1 MTIRNTRAGFTQA
14 QFNDDASSLVIF
26 EILLIAVAFGI
37 GMQSWWRGGGIFLG
51 GMIVMATPVLNIL
64 FCLAMTAAWA
74 VAGFHIGEAIGQE
87 GANYVIAIIAGLI
100 SLGAHLGAIEWAEDI
115 GAND

>member
-26 EILLIAVAFGI
+26 EILLIAIAFGV
-37 GMQSWWRGGGIFLG
+37 GMQSWWWGGGIFLG
-51 GMIVMATPVLNIL
+51 GMIVMVAPVLNIL

-74 VAGFHIGEAIGQE
+74 VAGFHIGEAIGQV
-87 GANYVIAIIAGLI
+87 GAKYVIAIISGLI
-100 SLGAHLGAIEWAEDI
+100 SLGTHLGAIEWAEDI
-115 GAND
+115 GTKD

>member
-1 MTIRNTRAGFTQA
+1 MTIRNTRTGFTHA
-14 QFNDDASSLVIF
+14 QCNDDASSLVSF
-26 EILLIAVAFGI
+26 EILLIAVAFGV
-37 GMQSWWRGGGIFLG
+37 GMQSWWWGGGIFLG
-51 GMIVMATPVLNIL
+51 GMIIMVTPILNIL

-100 SLGAHLGAIEWAEDI
+100 SLGAHLGAIEWAEDM
-115 GAND
+115 GAKD

>member
-1 MTIRNTRAGFTQA
+1 MTIQNTRAGFTQA

-26 EILLIAVAFGI
+26 EVLLIAVAFGI
-37 GMQSWWRGGGIFLG
+37 GMQSWWWGGGIFLG

-100 SLGAHLGAIEWAEDI
+100 SLGAHLGAIEWTEDM
-115 GAND
+115 GTKD